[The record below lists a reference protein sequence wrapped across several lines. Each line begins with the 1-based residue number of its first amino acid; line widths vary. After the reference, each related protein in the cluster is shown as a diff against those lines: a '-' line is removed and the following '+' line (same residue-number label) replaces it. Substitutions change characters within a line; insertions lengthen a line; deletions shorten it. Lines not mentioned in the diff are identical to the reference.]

1 MNIAHLHLML
11 NHFPV
16 IGSVIVALLL
26 ALALY
31 RRSDELGRASLLLAA
46 LVGAVSVVVYF
57 TGEPAEELV
66 EKLPGVSEAITER
79 HEEAALVA
87 TIVVAAL
94 GALSLVV
101 LGMHRGRRA
110 LSRRTTGA
118 AMALALVASGVMGY
132 AAFLGGQVRHTEIRA
147 GAVAAQGSGGPG
159 VAESDDDKR

>member
-16 IGSVIVALLL
+16 VGSVIVALLL

-31 RRSDELGRASLLLAA
+31 RRSDELGRASLLLAG
-46 LVGAVSVVVYF
+46 LVGAASVVVYF
-57 TGEPAEELV
+57 TGGPAEELV
-66 EKLPGVSEAITER
+66 ERLPGVSEAITEQ

-94 GALSLVV
+94 GALSLIA
-101 LGMHRGRRA
+101 LAMHRGRRA

-118 AMALALVASGVMGY
+118 ALALALVACGVMGY
-132 AAFLGGQVRHTEIRA
+132 TAFLGGQVRHTEIRSGAVTAQA
-147 GAVAAQGSGGPG
+147 GAGGA
-159 VAESDDDKR
+159 VESDNDK

>member
-1 MNIAHLHLML
+1 MNIAHLHLIL

-16 IGSVIVALLL
+16 VGSVIVALLL

-31 RRSDELGRASLLLAA
+31 RRSDELGRAALLLAA
-46 LVGAVSVVVYF
+46 LVGAVSIAVYF

-66 EKLPGVSEAITER
+66 ERLPGVSEAITEQ

-118 AMALALVASGVMGY
+118 ALALALVASGVMGY
-132 AAFLGGQVRHTEIRA
+132 TAFLGGQVRHTEIRP
-147 GAVAAQGSGGPG
+147 GGVAAESRGGPAA
-159 VAESDDDKR
+159 AESDDR

>member
-16 IGSVIVALLL
+16 VGSVIVALLL
-26 ALALY
+26 AFALY
-31 RRSDELGRASLLLAA
+31 RRSDEVGRASLLLAV

-57 TGEPAEELV
+57 TGEPAEDLV
-66 EKLPGVSEAITER
+66 ERLPGVSEAITER

-87 TIVVAAL
+87 TIVVGAL

-101 LGMHRGRRA
+101 LGMHRGRRV

-118 AMALALVASGVMGY
+118 ALALALVACGVMGY
-132 AAFLGGQVRHTEIRA
+132 TAFLGGQVRHTEIRS
-147 GAVAAQGSGGPG
+147 GAVAAQGSAGGA
-159 VAESDDDKR
+159 VASDDDR

>member
-1 MNIAHLHLML
+1 MNIAHLHLIL

-16 IGSVIVALLL
+16 VGSVIVALLL

-31 RRSDELGRASLLLAA
+31 RRSDELGRAALLLAA

-66 EKLPGVSEAITER
+66 ERLPGVSEAITEQ

-94 GALSLVV
+94 GALSLAV
-101 LGMHRGRRA
+101 LGMHRGHRA

-118 AMALALVASGVMGY
+118 ALALALVAGGVMGY
-132 AAFLGGQVRHTEIRA
+132 TAFLGGQVRHTEIRS
-147 GAVAAQGSGGPG
+147 GAVASQGNGGSA
-159 VAESDDDKR
+159 AESDDDR

>member
-16 IGSVIVALLL
+16 VGSVIVALLL
-26 ALALY
+26 VLALY
-31 RRSDELGRASLLLAA
+31 RRSDELGRASLMLAA
-46 LVGAVSVVVYF
+46 LVGAVSVAVYF

-66 EKLPGVSEAITER
+66 ERLPGVSEAITEQ

-94 GALSLVV
+94 GAFSLAV
-101 LGMHRGRRA
+101 LAMHRGRRA

-118 AMALALVASGVMGY
+118 ALVLALVGCGVMGY
-132 AAFLGGQVRHTEIRA
+132 TAFLGGQVRHTEIRS
-147 GAVAAQGSGGPG
+147 GAVAAQGNGGSA
-159 VAESDDDKR
+159 AESDDDR

>member
-16 IGSVIVALLL
+16 VGNVIVALLL

-66 EKLPGVSEAITER
+66 ERLPGVSEAITEQ

-94 GALSLVV
+94 GALSLVA
-101 LGMHRGRRA
+101 LAMHRGRRA

-118 AMALALVASGVMGY
+118 ALALALVACGVMGY
-132 AAFLGGQVRHTEIRA
+132 TAFLGGQVRHTEIRP
-147 GAVAAQGSGGPG
+147 GAVTAQGNGSSG
-159 VAESDDDKR
+159 AAASDDDR